1 MENTKKYNS
10 LCFDW
15 GEALVTSL
23 TVVILIFVFVIRFIG
38 VDGESMYPTL
48 KHKDQLVISNLFYT
62 PKYGDI
68 VVLTKKSFIEGPIIK
83 RIIATEGQTIDYY
96 DNKVWVDGVLLDEP
110 YINHDDFDAIVS
122 DMPFPLVV
130 PPDNVFVMG
139 DNRNRSSDSRLSKL
153 GTVNKKLI
161 LGRVL
166 FRVTPNFGLVK

>member
-23 TVVILIFVFVIRFIG
+23 TVVILIFVFAIRLIG

-48 KHKDQLVISNLFYT
+48 KHKDQLIISNLFYT

-68 VVLTKKSFIEGPIIK
+68 VVLTKESFIDGPIVK
-83 RIIATEGQTIDYY
+83 RVIATEGQTIDYK
-96 DNKVWVDGVLLDEP
+96 DNKVWVDGVLLDEQ
-110 YINHDDFDAIVS
+110 YINRDDYAPIIS

-130 PPDNVFVMG
+130 PPDHVFVMG
-139 DNRNRSSDSRLSKL
+139 DNRNRSSDSRLSRL
-153 GTVNKKLI
+153 GTVHEKLI

-166 FRVTPNFGLVK
+166 FRITPDFGLVK